1 MNKPRYSIL
10 IIAAFFAIYFIWGS
24 TYLLNKIVVTEAPPL
39 MLASLRFI
47 SAGIL
52 IFIIAK
58 VMKLDLSINI
68 RQFINSVIAGF
79 LFLSYGNGMFVWA
92 LKFVDSGF
100 AALIASSQP
109 LFVLVIMYVIHGKK
123 IYPKSLIGVFLG
135 LVGMYLLFI
144 QQDLSTEG
152 NNFLGIVM
160 ILTCVL
166 SWSYGSVFVAKAE
179 LPTHFLVSTGY
190 QMLTGGILL
199 IFGSLVAGEPWNSP
213 LGWSPK
219 AQLSML
225 LLIIFGSIVAFTAFN
240 YLLKVVS
247 TEKVSTSAFVNPVIA
262 LILGWYI
269 LDERITAQSGVAAL
283 ILLTGVYF
291 VNSRKRD
298 F

>member
-39 MLASLRFI
+39 MLASIRFI

-58 VMKLDLSINI
+58 FMKIDLSINK

-92 LKFVDSGF
+92 LKYIDSGF

-109 LFVLVIMYVIHGKK
+109 LFVLVLMYLIHGKK
-123 IYPKSLIGVFLG
+123 IHSKSLIGVFLG

-144 QQDLSTEG
+144 QQDLSPGG

-190 QMLTGGILL
+190 QMLIGGIIL
-199 IFGSLVAGEPWNSP
+199 IFGSLLAGEAWVSP
-213 LGWSPK
+213 IVWSMK

-262 LILGWYI
+262 LLLGWYV
-269 LDERITAQSGVAAL
+269 LDEKITAQSGVAAL

>member
-39 MLASLRFI
+39 MLASVRFI

-52 IFIIAK
+52 IFIIAR
-58 VMKLDLSINI
+58 VMKLDLSVNK

-92 LKFVDSGF
+92 LKYVDSGF

-109 LFVLVIMYVIHGKK
+109 LFVLVLMYIIHGKK
-123 IYPKSLIGVFLG
+123 IHLKSLIGVFLG
-135 LVGMYLLFI
+135 LAGMYLLFI
-144 QQDLSTEG
+144 QQDLSPGG
-152 NNFLGIVM
+152 NHFLGIVM

-199 IFGSLVAGEPWNSP
+199 IFGSIMVGEPWVSP

-219 AQLSML
+219 AQLSMFL
-225 LLIIFGSIVAFTAFN
+225 LVIFGSIVAFTAFN

-269 LDERITAQSGVAAL
+269 LDEKISAQSGVAAL
-283 ILLTGVYF
+283 VLLTGVYF

>member
-39 MLASLRFI
+39 MLASIRFI

-52 IFIIAK
+52 IFIIAR
-58 VMKLDLSINI
+58 VVKLDLSVNK

-92 LKFVDSGF
+92 LKYVDSGF

-109 LFVLVIMYVIHGKK
+109 LFVLVLMYIIHGKK
-123 IYPKSLIGVFLG
+123 IHLKSLIGVFLG
-135 LVGMYLLFI
+135 LAGMYLLFM
-144 QQDLSTEG
+144 QQDLSPGG
-152 NNFLGIVM
+152 NHFLGIVM

-199 IFGSLVAGEPWNSP
+199 IFGSIMVGEPWVSP

-219 AQLSML
+219 AQLSMFL
-225 LLIIFGSIVAFTAFN
+225 LVIFGSIVAFTAFN

-269 LDERITAQSGVAAL
+269 LDEKISAQSGVAAL
-283 ILLTGVYF
+283 VLLTGVYF

>member
-39 MLASLRFI
+39 MLASIRFI

-52 IFIIAK
+52 IFIIAR
-58 VMKLDLSINI
+58 VMKLDLSVNK

-92 LKFVDSGF
+92 LKYVDSGF

-109 LFVLVIMYVIHGKK
+109 LFVLVLMYIIHGKK
-123 IYPKSLIGVFLG
+123 IHLKSLIGVFLG
-135 LVGMYLLFI
+135 LAGMYLLFI
-144 QQDLSTEG
+144 QQDLSPGG
-152 NNFLGIVM
+152 NHFLGIVM

-199 IFGSLVAGEPWNSP
+199 IFGSIMVGEPWVSP

-219 AQLSML
+219 AQLSMVL
-225 LLIIFGSIVAFTAFN
+225 LVIFGSIVAFTAFN

-269 LDERITAQSGVAAL
+269 LDEKISAQSGVAAL
-283 ILLTGVYF
+283 VLLTGVYF

>member
-39 MLASLRFI
+39 MLASIRFI

-52 IFIIAK
+52 IFIIAR
-58 VMKLDLSINI
+58 VVKLDLSVNK

-92 LKFVDSGF
+92 LKYVDSGF

-109 LFVLVIMYVIHGKK
+109 LFVLVLMYIIHGKK
-123 IYPKSLIGVFLG
+123 IHLKSLIGVFLG
-135 LVGMYLLFI
+135 LAGMYLLFI
-144 QQDLSTEG
+144 QQDLSPGG
-152 NNFLGIVM
+152 NHFLGIVM

-199 IFGSLVAGEPWNSP
+199 IFGSIMVGEPWVSP

-219 AQLSML
+219 AQLSMFL
-225 LLIIFGSIVAFTAFN
+225 LVIFGSIVAFTAFN

-262 LILGWYI
+262 LILGSYV
-269 LDERITAQSGVAAL
+269 LDEKITAQSGVAAL

>member
-39 MLASLRFI
+39 MLASIRFI

-52 IFIIAK
+52 IFIIAR
-58 VMKLDLSINI
+58 VMKLDLSVNK

-92 LKFVDSGF
+92 LKYVDSGF

-109 LFVLVIMYVIHGKK
+109 LFVLVLMYIIHGKK
-123 IYPKSLIGVFLG
+123 IHLKSLIGVFLG
-135 LVGMYLLFI
+135 LAGMYLLFI
-144 QQDLSTEG
+144 QQDLSPGG
-152 NNFLGIVM
+152 NHFLGIVM

-199 IFGSLVAGEPWNSP
+199 IFGSIMVGEPWVSP

-219 AQLSML
+219 AQLSMFL
-225 LLIIFGSIVAFTAFN
+225 LVIFGSIVAFTAFN

-262 LILGWYI
+262 LILGSYV
-269 LDERITAQSGVAAL
+269 LDEKISAQSGVAAL
-283 ILLTGVYF
+283 ILVYF

>member
-1 MNKPRYSIL
+1 MNKPRFSIL
-10 IIAAFFAIYFIWGS
+10 IATAFFAIYIIWGS
-24 TYLLNKIVVTEAPPL
+24 TYLLNKIVVSEVPPL
-39 MLASLRFI
+39 KLASIRFV

-52 IFIIAK
+52 IFILAK
-58 VMKLDLSINI
+58 VMKLDLSINK

-92 LKFVDSGF
+92 LKYVDSGF

-109 LFVLVIMYVIHGKK
+109 LFVLLLMYLLQGKK
-123 IYPKSLIGVFLG
+123 IHLKSLIGVFLG
-135 LVGMYLLFI
+135 LVGMYLLVI
-144 QQDLSTEG
+144 QQDLSLQG
-152 NNFLGIVM
+152 DNFLGIVI

-166 SWSYGSVFVAKAE
+166 SWSYGSIFVAKAE

-199 IFGSLVAGEPWNSP
+199 IFASLAVGEPWISP
-213 LGWSPK
+213 LNWSPK

-225 LLIIFGSIVAFTAFN
+225 LLVIFGSIVAFTAFN

-269 LDERITAQSGVAAL
+269 LDEKITVQSGIAAL

-291 VNSRKRD
+291 VNSRKREP
-298 F
+298 

>member
-1 MNKPRYSIL
+1 
-10 IIAAFFAIYFIWGS
+10 
-24 TYLLNKIVVTEAPPL
+24 
-39 MLASLRFI
+39 MLASIRFI

-52 IFIIAK
+52 IFIIAR
-58 VMKLDLSINI
+58 VMKLDLSVNK

-92 LKFVDSGF
+92 LKYVDSGF

-109 LFVLVIMYVIHGKK
+109 LFVLVLMYIIHGKK
-123 IYPKSLIGVFLG
+123 IHLKSLIGVFLG
-135 LVGMYLLFI
+135 LAGMYLLFI
-144 QQDLSTEG
+144 QQDLSPGG
-152 NNFLGIVM
+152 NHFLGIVM

-166 SWSYGSVFVAKAE
+166 SWSNGSVFVAKAE

-199 IFGSLVAGEPWNSP
+199 IFGSIMVGEPWVSP

-219 AQLSML
+219 AQLSMFL
-225 LLIIFGSIVAFTAFN
+225 LVIFGSIVAFRAFN

-262 LILGWYI
+262 LILGSYV
-269 LDERITAQSGVAAL
+269 LDEKITAQSGVAAL

>member
-39 MLASLRFI
+39 MLASIRFI

-52 IFIIAK
+52 IFIIAR
-58 VMKLDLSINI
+58 VMKLDLSVNR

-92 LKFVDSGF
+92 LKYVDSGF

-109 LFVLVIMYVIHGKK
+109 LFVLVLMYIIHGKK
-123 IYPKSLIGVFLG
+123 IHLKSLIGVFLG
-135 LVGMYLLFI
+135 LAGMYLLFI
-144 QQDLSTEG
+144 QQDLSPGG
-152 NNFLGIVM
+152 NHFLGIVM

-190 QMLTGGILL
+190 QMLTGGIIL
-199 IFGSLVAGEPWNSP
+199 IFGSIMVGEPWVSP

-219 AQLSML
+219 AQLSMFL
-225 LLIIFGSIVAFTAFN
+225 LVIFGSIVAFTAFN

-262 LILGWYI
+262 LILGSYV
-269 LDERITAQSGVAAL
+269 LDEKITAQSGVAAL

>member
-39 MLASLRFI
+39 MLASIRFI

-52 IFIIAK
+52 IFIIAW
-58 VMKLDLSINI
+58 VMKLDLSVNK

-92 LKFVDSGF
+92 LKYVDSGF

-109 LFVLVIMYVIHGKK
+109 LFVLVLMYLIHGKK
-123 IYPKSLIGVFLG
+123 IHLKSLIGVFLG

-144 QQDLSTEG
+144 QQDLSPGG

-199 IFGSLVAGEPWNSP
+199 IFGSIMVGEPWISP

-219 AQLSML
+219 AQLSMFL
-225 LLIIFGSIVAFTAFN
+225 LVIFGSIVAFTAFN

-269 LDERITAQSGVAAL
+269 LDEKITAQSGVAAL